1 MSKFMKIGIVIALA
15 SFAVGCARVETGEIG
30 LRVGFDKQ
38 VQKTELQPGS
48 FNQTMVGEVLLF
60 PVKEIALHLDHLM
73 PQTLDKSTLA
83 DLDITVIYSVNPSA
97 AYDLY
102 TTKSHGLHGTD
113 EKTGNTY
120 LMYNYLSTVA
130 NSAAYKSIAKYEALQ
145 TTNHRSEIESDI
157 KNFMVEALHNE
168 KLDTDIIVSQVQVR
182 NIQPAASIIES
193 ANAVITQ
200 QNALRAKQVEV
211 QTAVA
216 EAQRLKELAGN
227 PQSIE
232 YMHAKALQD
241 IAEGVKTGKVTSI
254 VVPYDFKGIISV
266 PAK

>member
-1 MSKFMKIGIVIALA
+1 MSKFMKIAAVVALA

-30 LRVGFDKQ
+30 LRIGFDKQ
-38 VQKTELQPGS
+38 VKKEELQPGS
-48 FNQTMVGEVLLF
+48 FNQEFIGDVLLF
-60 PVKEIALHLDHLM
+60 PVKEIALHVDKLM

-83 DLDITVIYSVNPSA
+83 GLDFTVIYSINPSA
-97 AYDLY
+97 AYELY
-102 TTKSHGLHGTD
+102 TTKSHSLHGTD
-113 EKTGNTY
+113 DKGNTF

-145 TTNHRSEIESDI
+145 TTNHRAEIEADI
-157 KNFMVEALHNE
+157 KNFMAEALHNE
-168 KLDTDIIVSQVQVR
+168 HLDTAIILSQVQVR

-241 IAEGVKTGKVTSI
+241 IAEGVKTGKVHTI
-254 VVPYDFKGIISV
+254 VVPYDFRGIISV
-266 PAK
+266 PTKQ